1 MSTGRGIAVANIE
14 SVKHGIEKDSWIVA
28 RGVRSTVKSSSGN
41 RVMHECFVFGP
52 DHEELA
58 KNVAL
63 KLFGDG
69 ETLPPARPSEV
80 SPEMLRSVKRH
91 SKTVSLASK
100 FMDKFCKEWREIVS
114 APVLSGA
121 ESTEPDDSE
130 VSLPSPTKPRDT
142 PRPEPISL
150 VGYTVKKL
158 PVARNGTVATINGI
172 IETENDHIAVVRA
185 EEDGELY
192 EFIIDAVKP

>member
-69 ETLPPARPSEV
+69 ETPPSEV
-80 SPEMLRSVKRH
+80 SPEMMRSVKRH

-100 FMDKFCKEWREIVS
+100 SMDKFCKEWREIVS

-158 PVARNGTVATINGI
+158 PIVRNGTVATINGI

-185 EEDGELY
+185 EEDGRRAPRIY
-192 EFIIDAVKP
+192 H

>member
-69 ETLPPARPSEV
+69 ETPPSEL
-80 SPEMLRSVKRH
+80 SPEMMITLNVAKEISIEEQQV
-91 SKTVSLASK
+91 TVVRGYLTSFRRALQLALASV
-100 FMDKFCKEWREIVS
+100 DDGS
-114 APVLSGA
+114 AGGA
-121 ESTEPDDSE
+121 HPQEQQNRHD
-130 VSLPSPTKPRDT
+130 
-142 PRPEPISL
+142 
-150 VGYTVKKL
+150 
-158 PVARNGTVATINGI
+158 
-172 IETENDHIAVVRA
+172 
-185 EEDGELY
+185 EL
-192 EFIIDAVKP
+192 

>member
-69 ETLPPARPSEV
+69 ETPLPFAYKYSFEFLYATTPGQ
-80 SPEMLRSVKRH
+80 
-91 SKTVSLASK
+91 
-100 FMDKFCKEWREIVS
+100 
-114 APVLSGA
+114 APV
-121 ESTEPDDSE
+121 
-130 VSLPSPTKPRDT
+130 
-142 PRPEPISL
+142 
-150 VGYTVKKL
+150 
-158 PVARNGTVATINGI
+158 
-172 IETENDHIAVVRA
+172 
-185 EEDGELY
+185 
-192 EFIIDAVKP
+192 